1 MGKSAGSGGGG
12 DQRNKDIE
20 GRSSRPSGGGNVFGV
35 DGVSK
40 TGSTARDAAIGFT
53 SGEGTGRAGANF
65 DALQGAT
72 RETVDRAVAA
82 SRAAERQGAN
92 IAGQQQAAGA
102 ALGVTQPSSSVQQA
116 LAARRRD
123 EGGVRAQPLREISP
137 STPGMTGPGSFMSG
151 AQEISGVRPNITGV
165 RPNITAAITQPDEL
179 TTEAFSSSPLA
190 SLLTQAAQT
199 PAVDLS
205 GVTNMAL
212 ARGISNPTYEAELN
226 RRAIAGDQEAKTL
239 FDNALV
245 KGYTQPSDL
254 GVADRISSP
263 VPLPPVRPTD
273 SRISAEEVLGV
284 PLPPVR
290 PAGISALAPAQVGP
304 PAAQMQRIG
313 PAQDFIPGTGTSSF
327 YSNLTDLGV
336 PPVESISD
344 SGRPTATSATQMS
357 PQGEYYGEDLQQ
369 PDIFGTPGGEF
380 TGLYGFPDATALG
393 EFQTQA
399 MRPSKAISQLM
410 DFSLLSQGIGAL
422 TGNDPSEAALEGGRQ
437 SLRDIFSA
445 GGQFNPQTGRVEA
458 QLPSGQLQM
467 NNFGMVTYSGMP
479 DPNYTGPFANLVNP
493 PEQERGGPAPI
504 ASVIEEE
511 PIVDPCPPG
520 FALVGGVCQP
530 TDQTGGT
537 TTGVPNPPAPPVFQ
551 PMYQPFQPQPL
562 NPFVLSPTGA
572 AIGRSV

>member
-1 MGKSAGSGGGG
+1 
-12 DQRNKDIE
+12 
-20 GRSSRPSGGGNVFGV
+20 
-35 DGVSK
+35 
-40 TGSTARDAAIGFT
+40 
-53 SGEGTGRAGANF
+53 
-65 DALQGAT
+65 
-72 RETVDRAVAA
+72 
-82 SRAAERQGAN
+82 
-92 IAGQQQAAGA
+92 
-102 ALGVTQPSSSVQQA
+102 
-116 LAARRRD
+116 
-123 EGGVRAQPLREISP
+123 
-137 STPGMTGPGSFMSG
+137 
-151 AQEISGVRPNITGV
+151 
-165 RPNITAAITQPDEL
+165 
-179 TTEAFSSSPLA
+179 
-190 SLLTQAAQT
+190 
-199 PAVDLS
+199 
-205 GVTNMAL
+205 
-212 ARGISNPTYEAELN
+212 
-226 RRAIAGDQEAKTL
+226 
-239 FDNALV
+239 
-245 KGYTQPSDL
+245 
-254 GVADRISSP
+254 
-263 VPLPPVRPTD
+263 
-273 SRISAEEVLGV
+273 
-284 PLPPVR
+284 
-290 PAGISALAPAQVGP
+290 
-304 PAAQMQRIG
+304 
-313 PAQDFIPGTGTSSF
+313 
-327 YSNLTDLGV
+327 
-336 PPVESISD
+336 
-344 SGRPTATSATQMS
+344 MS

-369 PDIFGTPGGEF
+369 ADIFGTPGGQF
-380 TGLYGFPDATALG
+380 TELYGFPDATALG

-551 PMYQPFQPQPL
+551 PMYQPFQQQPL

>member
-1 MGKSAGSGGGG
+1 MGKSAGSGG
-12 DQRNKDIE
+12 Q
-20 GRSSRPSGGGNVFGV
+20 GGGRERAMESKARSTPSRGTVFGV

-40 TGSTARDAAIGFT
+40 TGSTARDAAIGYT

-72 RETVDRAVAA
+72 RETIDRAVAA
-82 SRAAERQGAN
+82 SREAERQGASLT
-92 IAGQQQAAGA
+92 GQQIAASE
-102 ALGVTQPSSSVQQA
+102 ALGVSRPSSSVQQA

-137 STPGMTGPGSFMSG
+137 
-151 AQEISGVRPNITGV
+151 
-165 RPNITAAITQPDEL
+165 ITAATTRPDEL
-179 TTEAFSSSPLA
+179 TMGIEPFSSSSLA

-304 PAAQMQRIG
+304 PAAQMQTIG
-313 PAQDFIPGTGTSSF
+313 PA
-327 YSNLTDLGV
+327 
-336 PPVESISD
+336 
-344 SGRPTATSATQMS
+344 TQAV
-357 PQGEYYGEDLQQ
+357 QGEYYGEDLQQ

-399 MRPSKAISQLM
+399 MRGPKALSQVM

-445 GGQFNPQTGRVEA
+445 GGQFNPETGRVEA

-493 PEQERGGPAPI
+493 PEQERGDPAPA

-530 TDQTGGT
+530 TDQTVGGVAT
-537 TTGVPNPPAPPVFQ
+537 VTPNPPPVFQ
-551 PMYQPFQPQPL
+551 PTYQPFQPQPL